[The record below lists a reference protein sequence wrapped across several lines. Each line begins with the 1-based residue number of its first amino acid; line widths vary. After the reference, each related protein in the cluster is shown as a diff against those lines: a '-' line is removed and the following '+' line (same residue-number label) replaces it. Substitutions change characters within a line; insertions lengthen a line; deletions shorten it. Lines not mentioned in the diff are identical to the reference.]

1 MWASQF
7 ATHGD
12 FHMILTQVFYM
23 RDFHIR
29 LSRAFIRF
37 FSHKLSH
44 DFHEDDDF
52 MGFFS
57 YKLSRTQKF
66 LGTMYIKKP

>member
-1 MWASQF
+1 MGLSHDSH
-7 ATHGD
+7 TS
-12 FHMILTQVFYM
+12 IYM

-44 DFHEDDDF
+44 DSHGDDDF

-57 YKLSRTQKF
+57 YKLSRTWEF
-66 LGTMYIKKP
+66 PRTVYIKKP